1 MKSTP
6 TIPIL
11 LPPQWL
17 QAFWAALTL
26 LLLFC
31 ACKSYPSPQTKEV
44 YLQQFESLTEYA
56 CNNCN
61 RLSKQKF
68 IVLDATYEVL
78 SQDLYEQYHDELSP
92 EERADIQLF
101 RLKYLKCKAQRKI
114 ISEGKKAYQKIE
126 EYLLN

>member
-17 QAFWAALTL
+17 QAFWAASYIVATFLAT
-26 LLLFC
+26 
-31 ACKSYPSPQTKEV
+31 CKSYPSPQTKEV

-101 RLKYLKCKAQRKI
+101 RPKI
-114 ISEGKKAYQKIE
+114 PEV
-126 EYLLN
+126 